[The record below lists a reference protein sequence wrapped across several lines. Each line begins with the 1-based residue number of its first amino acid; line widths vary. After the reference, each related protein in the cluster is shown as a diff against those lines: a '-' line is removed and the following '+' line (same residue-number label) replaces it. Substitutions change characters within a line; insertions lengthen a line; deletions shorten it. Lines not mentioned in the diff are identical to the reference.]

1 MCVELEKRS
10 QSKSKSVEQERVQ
23 AATGQRHK
31 SKVRVL
37 SARAFRYVLSM
48 ESFSWVSSSR
58 PKAVLRARCAGVA
71 VECAVPPRGNV
82 ISRGIGSKVEVGDGV
97 PWK

>member
-37 SARAFRYVLSM
+37 SARAFPV
-48 ESFSWVSSSR
+48 
-58 PKAVLRARCAGVA
+58 RALDGIVFVGV
-71 VECAVPPRGNV
+71 VF
-82 ISRGIGSKVEVGDGV
+82 
-97 PWK
+97 